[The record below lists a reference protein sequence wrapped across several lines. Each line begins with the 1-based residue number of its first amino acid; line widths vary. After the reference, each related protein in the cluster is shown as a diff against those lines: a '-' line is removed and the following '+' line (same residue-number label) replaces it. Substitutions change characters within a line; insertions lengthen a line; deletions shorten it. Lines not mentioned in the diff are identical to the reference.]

1 VAAIADVHAGGPHM
15 TVIVQQRR
23 VSLAT
28 FVNRHGQRL
37 GYGASHRF
45 GIIRIDQQRTFASD
59 RSAVLRDNLDENG
72 ASIWMRR
79 SGRAG
84 R

>member
-45 GIIRIDQQRTFASD
+45 GIIRIDQQRTFAPD
-59 RSAVLRDNLDENG
+59 RSG
-72 ASIWMRR
+72 
-79 SGRAG
+79 
-84 R
+84 